1 MITDVVTL
9 LFKRDLAKL
18 KTELELYKNE
28 NSLWSTEGNVSNS
41 AGNLCLHLLGNIQY
55 FIGTQLGQTGYVRN
69 REQEFTQK
77 NVSRA
82 TLLADIDAA
91 IALVEQTL
99 PGLSEEQL
107 NAEFP
112 IEMQNAKRRTGDVL
126 VLLTAH
132 LAYHLGQINYHRRL
146 LDK

>member
-41 AGNLCLHLLGNIQY
+41 AGNLCLHLLGNIRY
-55 FIGTQLGQTGYVRN
+55 FIGAQLGQTGYVRN

-112 IEMQNAKRRTGDVL
+112 VEMQNAKRRTGDVL